1 MGDAVTVELQRECID
16 DMYLANFINSVSLI
30 YVKCTPVIASM
41 VKPILHACVVWHQ
54 MLGVREE
61 DIKWSTVREVVTCYE
76 AHGVPLPPDVSEAC
90 TTLFLYFIL
99 SHVIIEHLCTGSLY
113 NSIIQWSFYRSSNSI
128 LNPAFFEWFI
138 VYYVH
143 ALFLELDPLCVA
155 WYEGFY
161 RASCLVCVCVCD
173 YCVW

>member
-1 MGDAVTVELQRECID
+1 MAQVKSTCCFPNDANWIKSSINDIHMIESNCMSLNCIRWWWSNLGDAVTVELQRECID

-113 NSIIQWSFYRSSNSI
+113 NSII
-128 LNPAFFEWFI
+128 
-138 VYYVH
+138 
-143 ALFLELDPLCVA
+143 
-155 WYEGFY
+155 
-161 RASCLVCVCVCD
+161 
-173 YCVW
+173 